1 MARKRLS
8 KDDRRLQL
16 LDAAARLF
24 GRSSYGQVTTAELA
38 KSAGVTEPVIYQ
50 HFKTKLDLYVALL
63 KRAREVT
70 FERYDQVAARFPTPM
85 LKAIAVIRSH
95 GQIMDENEPYFRLH
109 LRGVANSD
117 MPRVKQILRENY
129 QAYNRYFA
137 GLIRQA
143 QEQGEVHKAVDPEQT
158 AWFIMSQGMFL
169 NLCKQL
175 GLDELQEQ
183 GYVDSLLEDA
193 LGHIS
198 LIDEPL
204 RLIGQLLANQP
215 EAARAAA
222 RPEANPEANPEEE

>member
-50 HFKTKLDLYVALL
+50 HFKTKLELYVALL
-63 KRAREVT
+63 RRAREVT
-70 FERYDQVAARFPTPM
+70 IDRYNQVAASLPTPL
-85 LKAIAVIRSH
+85 LKLIAVVRSH
-95 GQIMDENEPYFRLH
+95 GNIMADHEPYFRLH
-109 LRGVANSD
+109 LRGVSNSD
-117 MPRVKQILRENY
+117 MPKVKAVLRENY
-129 QAYNRYFA
+129 LAYNAYFA
-137 GLIRQA
+137 GLIRKA
-143 QEQGEVHKAVDPEQT
+143 QQQGEVHKAVDPEQS
-158 AWFIMSQGMFL
+158 AWFIMSQGILM

-175 GLDELQEQ
+175 GLTELEEA

-198 LIDEPL
+198 LIEDPI
-204 RLIGQLLANQP
+204 RLIRQMLAAVPAGN
-215 EAARAAA
+215 
-222 RPEANPEANPEEE
+222 NEE